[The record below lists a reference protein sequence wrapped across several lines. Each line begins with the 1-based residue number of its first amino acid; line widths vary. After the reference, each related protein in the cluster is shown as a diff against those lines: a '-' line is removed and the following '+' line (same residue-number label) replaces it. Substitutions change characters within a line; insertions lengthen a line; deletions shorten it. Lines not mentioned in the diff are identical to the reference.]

1 MKASTKINMILAVLF
16 SGIVSSCSEFSEP
29 ELLVHNQEVLSTST
43 RVIPNEYIVRLAPS
57 GLNFRKSQN
66 YMGNQVAM
74 RKYSESLL
82 ASYKI
87 APSNVFMVYSAAVD
101 GFSAY
106 LSPEQ
111 VALLKKDS
119 RVISIESD
127 EMIVLDL
134 PMARTTR
141 GGTTKAPKTTEPAP
155 APTEPAPAPT
165 EPAPVP
171 APTEPAPAPAPTVI
185 SYPVETSA
193 SSQEVPWGITRI
205 GGFSTYRGT
214 NVAFVIDT
222 GIDLDHPD
230 LNVLAS
236 LGFKAVPDSIS
247 LTLDDEHSHGTH
259 VAGTIAAINNSFGV
273 VGVAAG
279 APVVPIKVMGPTG
292 SGRKSW
298 VIAGI
303 DYVAAVGKPGDVA
316 NLSLGGAISSTQ
328 DQAILNAAAKGIRFS
343 LAAGNDAADANNYS
357 PGRVNGA
364 NIFTISS
371 IDSNGAFSSFSNF
384 GNPPIDF
391 AAPGRSVRST
401 MPGGVYGSKS
411 GTSMAAP
418 HVAGMLLLNGVRGNG
433 VVTADKDGFPD
444 PIAFRA
450 DR

>member
-1 MKASTKINMILAVLF
+1 MKASTKINLILAVLF

-29 ELLVHNQEVLSTST
+29 ELITQNQDVLATSS
-43 RVIPNEYIVRLAPS
+43 RVIPNEYIVRLAPGS
-57 GLNFRKSQN
+57 LNFRKSQD
-66 YMGNQVAM
+66 YAGNQAAM
-74 RKYSESLL
+74 RKFSESLL

-87 APSNVFMVYSAAVD
+87 APSNVFLVYSAGVD
-101 GFSAY
+101 GFSGY

-111 VALLKKDS
+111 VALLKKDA
-119 RVISIESD
+119 RVISIEAD
-127 EMIVLDL
+127 EMITLDT
-134 PMARTTR
+134 PMSRSSK
-141 GGTTKAPKTTEPAP
+141 GPKTSEPAP
-155 APTEPAPAPT
+155 APITEPAPT
-165 EPAPVP
+165 PV
-171 APTEPAPAPAPTVI
+171 TQPAPAPVVEPAPTLGTTII
-185 SYPVETSA
+185 SYPLETSA
-193 SSQEVPWGITRI
+193 SGQEVPWGITRV

-247 LTLDDEHSHGTH
+247 RTLDDEHSHGTH

-303 DYVAAVGKPGDVA
+303 DYVAAAGKPGDVA
-316 NLSLGGAISSTQ
+316 NISLGGSISSTQ
-328 DQAILNAAAKGIRFS
+328 DQAILNASAKGIRFT
-343 LAAGNDAADANNYS
+343 LAAGNNAADANNYS

-364 NIFTISS
+364 NIYTISS
-371 IDSNGAFSSFSNF
+371 IDSNGAFSSYSNF

-391 AAPGRSVRST
+391 AAPGRGVRST
-401 MPGGVYGSKS
+401 MPGGIYGSKS

-418 HVAGMLLLNGVRGNG
+418 HVAGILLLNGVRANG
-433 VVTADKDGFPD
+433 LVTADKDGFPD
-444 PIAFRA
+444 PIVFRV

>member
-1 MKASTKINMILAVLF
+1 
-16 SGIVSSCSEFSEP
+16 
-29 ELLVHNQEVLSTST
+29 
-43 RVIPNEYIVRLAPS
+43 
-57 GLNFRKSQN
+57 
-66 YMGNQVAM
+66 
-74 RKYSESLL
+74 
-82 ASYKI
+82 
-87 APSNVFMVYSAAVD
+87 
-101 GFSAY
+101 
-106 LSPEQ
+106 
-111 VALLKKDS
+111 
-119 RVISIESD
+119 
-127 EMIVLDL
+127 
-134 PMARTTR
+134 
-141 GGTTKAPKTTEPAP
+141 
-155 APTEPAPAPT
+155 
-165 EPAPVP
+165 
-171 APTEPAPAPAPTVI
+171 
-185 SYPVETSA
+185 
-193 SSQEVPWGITRI
+193 
-205 GGFSTYRGT
+205 
-214 NVAFVIDT
+214 
-222 GIDLDHPD
+222 
-230 LNVLAS
+230 
-236 LGFKAVPDSIS
+236 
-247 LTLDDEHSHGTH
+247 LDDEHSHGTH

-316 NLSLGGAISSTQ
+316 NLSLGGSISSTQ

-450 DR
+450 DRYG